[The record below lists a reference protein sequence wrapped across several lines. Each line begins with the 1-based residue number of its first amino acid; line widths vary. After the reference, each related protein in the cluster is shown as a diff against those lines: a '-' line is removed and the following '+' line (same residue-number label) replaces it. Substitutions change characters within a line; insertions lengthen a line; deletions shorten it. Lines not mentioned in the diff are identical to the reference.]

1 MKLQDDMDFTT
12 LSWVKRELDETLKQA
27 RQALT
32 AYVEDPSDSSQM
44 RFCATYL
51 HQVHGTLKMV
61 ELSGAALVVDEMEQ
75 LSQGLMSDQVRDPE
89 EAFEVLI
96 RGMVQLPDY
105 LERLQSGHRD
115 IPIVLLP
122 LLNDLRR
129 ARGEEEFSEIAL
141 FTPKLDVSI
150 PAKGPARQIADV
162 KLRTAAVKLRKAYE
176 GAFLLWLKQD
186 DPRIVARLQQVL
198 DKLISA
204 TTVERPR
211 KLFWIASGVLSGIA
225 AELLEPVRDVKLL
238 FGRVDQVIKKL
249 ALKGEQSLDD
259 PDLDALMQRLLFHAA
274 QAKTGDPRVD
284 EMRDVFSLTDLVPTE
299 EELEHAQG
307 SMQGHNR
314 ELLSTVTGA
323 IKEDLMRVKDGLD
336 LKVRKGETAEG
347 DYGPLIETLDR
358 VADTLGML
366 GLSGPRES
374 IISEHDRLQKFAKDK
389 SATEGSLMDVAS
401 TLLYVESSLDNYID
415 RLGSGKDADEPV
427 TDLIGGDLPAAEVRR
442 LLDSLMKES
451 SENLQEIKR
460 SIIEFIEAPWDFNR
474 MAEAPRLL
482 DEICGALL
490 MLDLKEASDLLR
502 GVVYF
507 IEVELLHKQ
516 EVPDADQLDTL
527 ADAVASIEYYLEAV
541 RENRSGRESILRVAQ
556 ASLEQL
562 GYLGDEGEQKAR
574 AVRPEEPAE
583 KPAAEEAAEVEAP
596 EVEEIPDS
604 IQDSAEDDAEEPAPE
619 PVATEQVTMRVA
631 EASSEAAEPDI
642 SDDIDD
648 EIREVFI
655 EEVEEEL
662 STLNELYPK
671 WRSDVDDQETLTT
684 IRRTFHTL
692 KGSGRLVGAYTI
704 GEFSWQIENLLNR
717 VLDGTRGAT
726 PAVLA
731 LMDETVRALPGLLA
745 NVKGEGR
752 PDADIEGIKSVAE
765 RLAAGEEVMISAAAA
780 DVAAPADETVEEA
793 AADVAETESDSE
805 DVLDA
810 DAAALADAWI
820 AEAGEAAASRP
831 APEEAADA
839 EEAADTIEE
848 AAAEEEP
855 EASVGEQPPELE
867 LAEDEPA
874 IEDESDAA
882 EMDTVSEAEESFEL
896 SLDEDTVD
904 DDEPM
909 EAVDIEWELD
919 SADAASESTD
929 EAAEPVAETDSEE
942 ISFEAADLSFEE
954 EESEPELAAQ
964 LSLEEDQEPELDDS
978 SSTDDDL
985 AAGLDWG
992 SDQAAADEDDAV
1004 EEGLDELAA
1013 ALEQA
1018 AGDTDSEAESE
1029 EYTLD
1034 FDIPDEA
1041 ADEMSSDDLSEAF
1054 ELESETD
1061 APVEEEVDISDSME
1075 FLDEPEPAV
1084 DEIAASDEDE
1094 ATDEPAVTEELP
1106 VEAITVEEEDPFE
1119 GSVDPVLL
1127 DILRS
1132 EVAGHLSVVKD
1143 YLASGD
1149 DRPADEPLLRAVHTL
1164 NGAIAMVDVAP
1175 LVQVTGPL
1183 ERYIKRLRFLNR
1195 APDEEGRAA
1204 LTDAVRTVE
1213 GVVAELEKANPAFE
1227 HTEELSDR
1235 LAAKAEA
1242 LPEPSDPSTLFP
1254 VVEEST
1260 EDAISESDSDVS
1272 MIDVSEPQTVETPV
1286 DEAPSEV
1293 EMEESAQEPADDIEP
1308 EVTDE
1313 VEQETEEEDVTE
1325 PVVEATEDESNPD
1338 DWFEAAA
1345 QAQAEEE
1352 RIAREAL
1359 EESDTLEAVE
1369 EEVED
1374 ESTSLAFEEFD
1385 AEEEDLTPPE
1395 SLDDVQDVE
1404 AYSEAIEESKPEES
1418 FDFADEQDELVSD
1431 DSEAPEIPAVEEMD
1445 AEADAEDEDEEP
1457 TVGPAPGP
1465 IKLPEVEK
1473 QAIAFGELGDLDQ
1486 ELLEIFLEEGVEIL
1500 DQSDRKM
1507 VEWREQPDDKGI
1519 ITELQRELHTLKGG
1533 ARMAGVSPV
1542 GDLSH
1547 AMESVFEAIVDNAV
1561 DLHMGH
1567 IELMEM
1573 SFDRLHRMLDQVQA
1587 QESVALGDD
1596 LVRYMESVL
1605 AGEEM
1610 ALAAEAA
1617 DEDQPATEEKPTT
1630 PTPAVPRKI
1639 ERETAL
1645 DQAAATG
1652 ARPQQEIIRVRADML
1667 DNLVNYAGEVS
1678 IYRARLEQQVGTFRF
1693 NLVEF
1698 DQTVT
1703 RLRDQLRKMEMETEA
1718 QILSRHEREKDEFDE
1733 DFDPL
1738 EMDRYSQLQQY
1749 SRALAESV
1757 ADLVSIQSML
1767 DDLTRE
1773 SETLLLQQS
1782 RVNSDLQEGLMRTR
1796 MVPFDSLVPRLRR
1809 ILRQTASELGKR
1821 AQLKV
1826 EGAQGEMDR
1835 TVLERVTAPLEH
1847 MLRNAIAHGLET
1859 PEDREKAGKG
1869 SEGNIRIQVS
1879 REATEVVIL
1888 VSDDGAGIDHERIRQ
1903 KAIERGMLKAD
1914 ADLSERDL
1922 FGFILQTGF
1931 STADE
1936 VSKIAGRGVGMD
1948 VVNSEIKQLGGTLD
1962 ISSKKGEGTQF
1973 TIRLPFTLAV
1983 THAIMVR
1990 VGDVTFAIPLSS
2002 IEGVVRMKLEEFQ
2015 RRMDEGEIE
2024 YTYGGETYQIQE
2036 LAVLLGLD
2044 KADHIEG
2051 DMIPLLMSRVG
2062 DQRAAIRIDSVM
2074 SSREIVV
2081 KSVGPQVSSIP
2092 GIFGA
2097 TILGDGSVI
2106 MILDLG
2112 PLIRRG
2118 AALQLRDEED
2128 IVDVVET
2135 EEVEEERM
2143 PLVMVVDD
2151 SITMRKVTSRVLA
2164 RHDMEVVTAKDG
2176 VDAVE
2181 QLQERIPDIM
2191 LLDIEMP
2198 RMDGFEV
2205 AGHMKSDSRLK
2216 NIPIIMITSRTGEKH
2231 RQRAMELGV
2240 NRYLGKPYQE
2250 ADLLENVQDLLG
2262 ITSRQ

>member
-150 PAKGPARQIADV
+150 PAPGPARQVADV

-186 DPRIVARLQQVL
+186 DPRIVTRLQQVL
-198 DKLISA
+198 DKLITA

-225 AELLEPVRDVKLL
+225 AEVLEPVRDVKLL

-259 PDLDALMQRLLFHAA
+259 PDLDALMQRLLFHVA
-274 QAKTGDPRVD
+274 QSKTGDPRVD
-284 EMRDVFSLTDLVPTE
+284 EMREVFSLTDLVPTE
-299 EELEHAQG
+299 DELEHAKG

-314 ELLSTVTGA
+314 ELLSTVTSA

-336 LKVRKGETAEG
+336 LKVRKGETADG
-347 DYGPLIETLDR
+347 DYGSLIETLDR

-374 IISEHDRLQKFAKDK
+374 IIAEHDRLEKFVKDK

-427 TDLIGGDLPAAEVRR
+427 SDLIGGDLPASEVRR

-507 IEVELLHKQ
+507 IEVELLHKR

-562 GYLGDEGEQKAR
+562 GYLGEEGAEKAN
-574 AVRPEEPAE
+574 AVRPEPVEEPSSTRAE
-583 KPAAEEAAEVEAP
+583 PAAEGEAES
-596 EVEEIPDS
+596 EEIPDS
-604 IQDSAEDDAEEPAPE
+604 IQDSAEDDADEPTAE
-619 PVATEQVTMRVA
+619 PVATEQVTMRPSTTSD
-631 EASSEAAEPDI
+631 EASEPDI

-671 WRSDVDDQETLTT
+671 WRSDVEDQETLTT

-726 PAVLA
+726 PAVLS
-731 LMDETVRALPGLLA
+731 LLDETVRALPGLLA

-765 RLAAGEEVMISAAAA
+765 RLAAGEEVMISAAS
-780 DVAAPADETVEEA
+780 ETSDTAKVDDIAEEEA
-793 AADVAETESDSE
+793 AATDLTDATGSD

-820 AEAGEAAASRP
+820 AEAGQTQESKPDPESETEA
-831 APEEAADA
+831 DVA
-839 EEAADTIEE
+839 EEGA
-848 AAAEEEP
+848 EP
-855 EASVGEQPPELE
+855 EAQATQDDATEEPSLDLEVEAGDDEESTEDSLEIESDIETESDDSLE
-867 LAEDEPA
+867 LSFDTDEESAGEATLDIEWDAGEDTDSATTEDR
-874 IEDESDAA
+874 IEQ
-882 EMDTVSEAEESFEL
+882 EAEETVSGEDG
-896 SLDEDTVD
+896 DEITF
-904 DDEPM
+904 DE
-909 EAVDIEWELD
+909 
-919 SADAASESTD
+919 SG
-929 EAAEPVAETDSEE
+929 
-942 ISFEAADLSFEE
+942 
-954 EESEPELAAQ
+954 
-964 LSLEEDQEPELDDS
+964 LSLEEQSDFEESEEVSLETDDS
-978 SSTDDDL
+978 GDDL
-985 AAGLDWG
+985 ASGLDWG
-992 SDQAAADEDDAV
+992 MDDTAADEDDAV

-1018 AGDTDSEAESE
+1018 AGDADEDDQEGDD
-1029 EYTLD
+1029 YTLD
-1034 FDIPDEA
+1034 FDLPDESV
-1041 ADEMSSDDLSEAF
+1041 DETESDDLSEAF
-1054 ELESETD
+1054 ELELEPED
-1061 APVEEEVDISDSME
+1061 ASAEDAGADAAMEFVDDVDSADADAGEHSPPVEHEEVASAN
-1075 FLDEPEPAV
+1075 FDETIDTEP
-1084 DEIAASDEDE
+1084 DED
-1094 ATDEPAVTEELP
+1094 
-1106 VEAITVEEEDPFE
+1106 IFE
-1119 GSVDPVLL
+1119 SSVDPVLL

-1132 EVAGHLSVVKD
+1132 EVAGHLSVVRD
-1143 YLASGD
+1143 FLDSD
-1149 DRPADEPLLRAVHTL
+1149 HDRPVDEPLLRAVHTL

-1183 ERYIKRLRFLNR
+1183 ERYVKRLRFLNR
-1195 APDEEGRAA
+1195 APDDEGRAA
-1204 LTDAVRTVE
+1204 LTDAVQTVE
-1213 GVVAELEKANPAFE
+1213 KVVAELEKSNPAFE
-1227 HTEELSDR
+1227 HTDELSDR

-1254 VVEEST
+1254 VVEDTHDVTGAEEAEAQT
-1260 EDAISESDSDVS
+1260 EHVSDHD
-1272 MIDVSEPQTVETPV
+1272 TVEGDPAEEAALPEHDAGVPVSLAGDAPDSEEIEKAGDEEPPV
-1286 DEAPSEV
+1286 DETTDASEA
-1293 EMEESAQEPADDIEP
+1293 EADP
-1308 EVTDE
+1308 DE
-1313 VEQETEEEDVTE
+1313 
-1325 PVVEATEDESNPD
+1325 
-1338 DWFEAAA
+1338 WFQAAA
-1345 QAQAEEE
+1345 EAQAEEE
-1352 RIAREAL
+1352 RRAREGLSEPEESEETSEEEEAASFAL
-1359 EESDTLEAVE
+1359 EDLDADE
-1369 EEVED
+1369 E
-1374 ESTSLAFEEFD
+1374 LAPPEPSSAAD
-1385 AEEEDLTPPE
+1385 DAQAEEELEAADEAEVENDAVREVEEDADAWTLGESDDAPE
-1395 SLDDVQDVE
+1395 TATVE
-1404 AYSEAIEESKPEES
+1404 E
-1418 FDFADEQDELVSD
+1418 FADAAEPQEQ
-1431 DSEAPEIPAVEEMD
+1431 
-1445 AEADAEDEDEEP
+1445 EP
-1457 TVGPAPGP
+1457 GVGPAPGP
-1465 IKLPEVEK
+1465 IRLPEVEK
-1473 QAIAFGELGDLDQ
+1473 QSIAFSELGDLDQ
-1486 ELLEIFLEEGVEIL
+1486 ELLEIFLEEGAEIL

-1507 VEWREQPDDKGI
+1507 VEWRDQPDDKGV

-1547 AMESVFEAIVDNAV
+1547 AMESVFEAIVDNDV
-1561 DLHMGH
+1561 ELHMGH
-1567 IELMEM
+1567 VELMEM
-1573 SFDRLHRMLDQVQA
+1573 SFDRLHKMLDQVQA
-1587 QESVALGDD
+1587 HNAVALGDD
-1596 LVRYMESVL
+1596 LIRYMESVL
-1605 AGEEM
+1605 SGEEL
-1610 ALAAEAA
+1610 ALAVEETEDEQAPEATEAA
-1617 DEDQPATEEKPTT
+1617 
-1630 PTPAVPRKI
+1630 TPASAAPRAI

-1645 DQAAATG
+1645 DQAAAKG
-1652 ARPQQEIIRVRADML
+1652 VRPQQEVIRVRADML

-1718 QILSRHEREKDEFDE
+1718 QILSRHQREADEFDE

-1859 PEDREKAGKG
+1859 PDEREKVGKG
-1869 SEGNIRIQVS
+1869 SDGNIRIQVS
-1879 REATEVVIL
+1879 REATEVVIQ

-1922 FGFILQTGF
+1922 YGFILQTGF

-1936 VSKIAGRGVGMD
+1936 VSKISGRGVGMD

-1962 ISSKKGEGTQF
+1962 IASKKGEGTRF

-2036 LAVLLGLD
+2036 LAVLLGLE

-2051 DMIPLLMSRVG
+2051 EMLPLLMSRVG

-2128 IVDVVET
+2128 LVDEVET
-2135 EEVEEERM
+2135 EAVEEERM

-2250 ADLLENVQDLLG
+2250 ADLLENVHDLLG